1 MTETITT
8 MDVLENIETL
18 LTDKEWKDKILNYI
32 EETKQILK
40 EDTYTLNLLGR
51 FNWLIDRNRTFEAK
65 RLVKQEK
72 ENLLGITELECKRRK
87 VNEGYCKVCT
97 NRNCNLNQ
105 NKKEN

>member
-1 MTETITT
+1 MTATITT
-8 MDVLENIETL
+8 MEVLEHIEEL
-18 LTDKEWKDKILNYI
+18 LEDKEWKNKILNYI
-32 EETKQILK
+32 DECRKTLN
-40 EDTYTLNLLGR
+40 EDTYTLTLLDR

-72 ENLLGITELECKRRK
+72 ENLLGITEQQCKRRK
-87 VNEGYCKVCT
+87 VNEGYCRVCT

>member
-8 MDVLENIETL
+8 MDVLEIIETL
-18 LTDKEWKDKILNYI
+18 LTDKEWKDKLLNYI
-32 EETKQILK
+32 EETKSALDG
-40 EDTYTLNLLGR
+40 DTYTLTLLDR
-51 FNWLIDRNRTFEAK
+51 FNWLIERNRTFEAK
-65 RLVKQEK
+65 RVVEQEK
-72 ENLLGITELECKRRK
+72 NNLLGITELECKRRK